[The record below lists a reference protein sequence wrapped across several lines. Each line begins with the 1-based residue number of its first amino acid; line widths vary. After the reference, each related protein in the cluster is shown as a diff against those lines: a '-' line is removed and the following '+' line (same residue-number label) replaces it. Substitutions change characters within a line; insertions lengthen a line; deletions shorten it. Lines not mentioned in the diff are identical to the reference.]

1 MATQNVPQS
10 NPRLES
16 THRKSK
22 EKPPKRL
29 VRLQLELELVDALEV
44 IREDLVRRDIA
55 DTIRVLL
62 EWAAWAHS
70 AGRDPFGEL
79 LHAEANGFGD
89 WNVRIRAQREA
100 RELESLYKLGGNEN
114 GAA

>member
-10 NPRLES
+10 NPRLKS
-16 THRKSK
+16 AHRKSK
-22 EKPPKRL
+22 EKPQKRL
-29 VRLQLELELVDALEV
+29 IRVQLELDLVDALEV
-44 IREDLVRRDIA
+44 IREDLIRRDIA

-70 AGRDPFGEL
+70 CGRDPFGEL
-79 LHAEANGFGD
+79 LHAEPNGCAD
-89 WNVRIRAQREA
+89 WNVRIRAAREA